1 MALSEAQTMIR
12 DAARAF
18 AQERLAPNAAEWD
31 RTSEYPRAAIAEMG
45 KLGFMGMLV
54 PEEWGGSGADN
65 VAYAL
70 ALEEIAAG
78 DGSCSTIMSVH
89 NSVGCMPIHKFGTT
103 EQKEKFLRPLA
114 KGEMLAAFCLTEP
127 QAGSDA
133 SAIKTS
139 AKRDG
144 NHWVLNGTK
153 QFITSG
159 RNADLAIVFAVTDP
173 TAGKKGI
180 SAFIVP
186 TKTDGWTVARVEHK
200 LGQKASDTCQIVLDN
215 LRLTPDHMLGQEGE
229 GYRVALANLEG
240 GRIGIASQSVGMAR
254 AAYEAALAY
263 AKERESFGKK
273 IIEHQVVAF
282 RLADM
287 ATQIE
292 AARLLVLNAAEL
304 RDAGQPCL
312 MQAAMAKLFASE
324 MAERVC
330 SDAIQIH
337 GGYGYLND
345 FPVER
350 IYRDVRVCQIYEGTS
365 DIQRLVIS
373 RALASG

>member
-1 MALSEAQTMIR
+1 MRFSEEQRMIR
-12 DAARAF
+12 DMARDF
-18 AQERLAPNAAEWD
+18 AREKLLPNAARWD
-31 RTSEYPRAAIAEMG
+31 REHEFPAEAVAEMG
-45 KLGFMGMLV
+45 ALGLMGMLV
-54 PEEWGGSGADN
+54 PEEWGGAAADN

-70 ALEEIAAG
+70 ALEEVAAG

-89 NSVGCMPIHKFGTT
+89 NSVGCMPILRFGTE
-103 EQKEKFLRPLA
+103 EQKQRFLGPLA
-114 KGEMLAAFCLTEP
+114 RGEMLAAFCLTEP

-133 SAIKTS
+133 SSIRTRA
-139 AKRDG
+139 RLDG

-159 RNADLAIVFAVTDP
+159 NRADIAIVFAVTDP
-173 TAGKKGI
+173 NAGKKGI

-186 TKTDGWTVARVEHK
+186 TKTPGYRVASVERK
-200 LGQKASDTCQIVLDN
+200 LGQHASDTCQIVFEEM
-215 LRLTPDHMLGQEGE
+215 RLTPDLMLGEAGQ
-229 GYRVALANLEG
+229 GYRIALSNLEG
-240 GRIGIASQSVGMAR
+240 GRIGIAAQSVGMAR

-263 AKERESFGKK
+263 AKERQSFGKP
-273 IIEHQVVAF
+273 IIEHQAVGF

-292 AARLLVLNAAEL
+292 AARLLVLNAAEK
-304 RDAGQPCL
+304 RDAGEPCL
-312 MQAAMAKLFASE
+312 TEAAMAKLFASE

-337 GGYGYLND
+337 GGYGYLED

-373 RALASG
+373 RALAAA